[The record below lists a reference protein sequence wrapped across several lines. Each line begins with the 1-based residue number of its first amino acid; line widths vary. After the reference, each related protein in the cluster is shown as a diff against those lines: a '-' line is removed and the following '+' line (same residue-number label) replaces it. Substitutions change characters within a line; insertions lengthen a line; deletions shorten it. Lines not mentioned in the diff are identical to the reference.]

1 MVPRKWTLFPL
12 GKRWLPNKPEASST
26 DKGRLASYPRFSSL
40 HAEIFI
46 LEHFDLGRKKK
57 TRREMNCPSLF
68 LTGFRHKA

>member
-46 LEHFDLGRKKK
+46 LEHFDLGRKKDPK
-57 TRREMNCPSLF
+57 GNELSFPLPHWIQT
-68 LTGFRHKA
+68 